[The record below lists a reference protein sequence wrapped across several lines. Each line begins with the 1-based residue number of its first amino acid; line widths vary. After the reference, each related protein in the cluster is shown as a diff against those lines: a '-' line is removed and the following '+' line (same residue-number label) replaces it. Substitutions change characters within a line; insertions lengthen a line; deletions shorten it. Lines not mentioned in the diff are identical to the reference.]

1 MNFGPV
7 TKIYERNKTI
17 LKEFDDNVILK
28 NYDVIM
34 FFSIYGQSEAI
45 RKLDSGRIICR
56 TLIFI
61 NSNLL
66 SYKNGKKN

>member
-45 RKLDSGRIICR
+45 QKLDSGRIICR

-66 SYKNGKKN
+66 SYKNWKKN

>member
-7 TKIYERNKTI
+7 TNIYERNKTI

-34 FFSIYGQSEAI
+34 VFSIYGQSEAI

-56 TLIFI
+56 ILIFI

-66 SYKNGKKN
+66 SYKN